1 MHNVWQKTFSPY
13 FHKENVYMYWLDEGG
28 NIISSNQDDIQPGS
42 FLGSKYADPQVFDNR
57 TKFLLDILV
66 R

>member
-1 MHNVWQKTFSPY
+1 
-13 FHKENVYMYWLDEGG
+13 MYWLDEGG